1 MVDESGVQNTGP
13 QNARWARPGRGRR
26 ARAQERL
33 SEFEGRDDAFVMY
46 FKERIYATFTGLA
59 IVLVVWANGHAEA
72 DHAFFALVLG
82 VLGITAAG
90 FVSDVISHLAVH
102 QEFPSG
108 TELRILF
115 QVAGGALGTVLVP
128 GILLLLAWLEI
139 MSVEA
144 ALRAALI
151 VYIVTLAVVG
161 WFAVRRSKLTWWKQ
175 ALVLLALVVL
185 ALLVV
190 LLQVLGH
197 SV

>member
-1 MVDESGVQNTGP
+1 MVDTAQQDREPV
-13 QNARWARPGRGRR
+13 GRR
-26 ARAQERL
+26 RDRGGRKPRAQDRL
-33 SEFEGRDDAFVMY
+33 AEFEGRDDAFVMY
-46 FKERIYATFTGLA
+46 FKERVYATFTGLA
-59 IVLVVWANGHAEA
+59 IVLVVWASGHAEA

-115 QVAGGALGTVLVP
+115 QVAGGALGTVLIP
-128 GILLLLAWLEI
+128 GILFVLAWVEVI
-139 MSVEA
+139 SVDA
-144 ALRAALI
+144 ALRASLI

-161 WFAVRRSKLTWWKQ
+161 WFAVRRSHLIWWKQ
-175 ALVLLALVVL
+175 LLVLLVLIAL

-190 LLQVLGH
+190 LLQALGH

>member
-1 MVDESGVQNTGP
+1 MADDTQQRHP
-13 QNARWARPGRGRR
+13 RRRRRGS
-26 ARAQERL
+26 QDRL
-33 SEFEGRDDAFVMY
+33 AEFEGRDDAFVMY
-46 FKERIYATFTGLA
+46 FKERVYATFTGLA

-90 FVSDVISHLAVH
+90 FASDVISHLAVH

-115 QVAGGALGTVLVP
+115 QVAGGALSTLLIPAVLLV
-128 GILLLLAWLEI
+128 LAWLEVI
-139 MSVEA
+139 PIDA
-144 ALRAALI
+144 ALRASLI
-151 VYIVTLAVVG
+151 VYIATLAVVG
-161 WFAVRRSKLTWWKQ
+161 WFAVRRSKLSWWKQ
-175 ALVLLALVVL
+175 GLVLLVLVVL